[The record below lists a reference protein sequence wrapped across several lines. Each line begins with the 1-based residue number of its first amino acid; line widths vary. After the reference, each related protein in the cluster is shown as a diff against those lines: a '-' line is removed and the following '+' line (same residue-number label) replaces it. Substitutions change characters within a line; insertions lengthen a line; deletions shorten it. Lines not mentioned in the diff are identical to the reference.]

1 MPDKRRTTI
10 ETLTIEQQ
18 AFLHNAALPKSSA
31 HASHSAQTNGHNAV
45 INAEKNPDSPR
56 PHSPAL
62 SHRDAPRTTPSPRAR
77 RTVMR
82 SVTLRLREPIARNLR
97 RASVER
103 SLEYKEPYTQ
113 QAIVDAA
120 LSVWLGR
127 NGYAAEK

>member
-1 MPDKRRTTI
+1 
-10 ETLTIEQQ
+10 
-18 AFLHNAALPKSSA
+18 
-31 HASHSAQTNGHNAV
+31 
-45 INAEKNPDSPR
+45 
-56 PHSPAL
+56 
-62 SHRDAPRTTPSPRAR
+62 
-77 RTVMR
+77 MR